1 MSKYIRSLKRVISD
15 GNNGKTLEEYDFAVK
30 AENVIVTT
38 ADGNETN
45 VNNALIQ
52 LTEPTTFVLDNEAEN
67 WYNDNRVSWQ
77 MICDSL
83 ENNTIQNYLKV
94 GDRID
99 IPVEDDE
106 TLPFFVLGINTYNGQ
121 PKDHFGKTHID
132 LGCPQMSKVIKQL
145 FPSSNSSTDINY
157 IFPLGNINSNNG
169 EVNGNIQYA
178 TLFEKSFFKNLN
190 NFNSLPYQSSLI
202 NLLSLNDAR
211 NRGMIKPKMLFLD
224 QRTKITDEIITE
236 LRAIFRTNS
245 DSVLSDLIEL
255 SNHLPSA
262 TTSLTEWTEVDADS
276 EAWNDFYNNYS
287 KDFVNNHVSAA
298 GATALQRIQIGAMSG
313 PVSDYIFSNFGFIY
327 TKKIA
332 LYFQR
337 AAVNIEG
344 AIKALTGF
352 IASIAFYIKNE
363 DEIISSTGCHLVY
376 NSENNSP
383 LFWSLT
389 ETDIF
394 GKCILGSQLY
404 SQGQL
409 FQYPYFKELIQKK
422 QFVSFLD
429 NDKSLTTITPVEGT
443 SNQLVGYSIQNNDNL
458 LCPSAITLPVYQAQ
472 GGTSNYDIALCFRLQ
487 A

>member
-1 MSKYIRSLKRVISD
+1 MPKYIKSLKRVISD

-38 ADGNETN
+38 ANGNETN

-52 LTEPTTFVLDNEAEN
+52 LTEPTTFILDNNAED
-67 WYNDNRVSWQ
+67 WYENNHISWE

-99 IPVEDDE
+99 IQVGNE

-121 PKDHFGKTHID
+121 PKDQFGKTHID

-145 FPSSNSSTDINY
+145 FPSSNSPTDINY

-190 NFNSLPYQSSLI
+190 NFNSFPYQSSLI

-236 LRAIFRTNS
+236 LQAIFRTNP

-255 SNHLPSA
+255 SNHLPS
-262 TTSLTEWTEVDADS
+262 TINSLTEWTEVDADS
-276 EAWNDFYNNYS
+276 EDWSDFYNNYS
-287 KDFVNNHVSAA
+287 KDFVNNHVSSA
-298 GATALQRIQIGAMSG
+298 GATALQLIQIKMMRG
-313 PVSDYIFSNFGFIY
+313 PVSDYILSNFGFKD

-337 AAVNIEG
+337 AAINAEG
-344 AIKALTGF
+344 ADKALTGF
-352 IASIAFYIKNE
+352 IASIAFYIKNNN

-422 QFVSFLD
+422 EFISFLD

-443 SNQLVGYSIQNNDNL
+443 SNQLVGYSIQNNNNL
-458 LCPSAITLPVYQAQ
+458 LCPSGITLPAYQAQ